1 MIFFLSGPSSPIIEE
16 LTPIPN
22 GLNVSWKS
30 DVTSKQD
37 NYTVIYIRND
47 TGTKTLT
54 KLRDFSFINIITNLG
69 DPKTREVTEPRILL
83 ENLYPGASYQI
94 RVFAVSHGLLSEPNT
109 HFQAVCKYNFYE
121 VESAFVN

>member
-109 HFQAVCKYNFYE
+109 HFQAVCKYNFGI
-121 VESAFVN
+121 SFC